1 MPDTRVV
8 AFFKA
13 ATMVP
18 KASWGP
24 KGQAIW
30 NKVVPEGPWGM
41 FVVWVARMKAH
52 P

>member
-1 MPDTRVV
+1 MSNTRVV

-30 NKVVPEGPWGM
+30 NKVVPGGLWGM
-41 FVVWVARMKAH
+41 FAVSGMFLG
-52 P
+52 